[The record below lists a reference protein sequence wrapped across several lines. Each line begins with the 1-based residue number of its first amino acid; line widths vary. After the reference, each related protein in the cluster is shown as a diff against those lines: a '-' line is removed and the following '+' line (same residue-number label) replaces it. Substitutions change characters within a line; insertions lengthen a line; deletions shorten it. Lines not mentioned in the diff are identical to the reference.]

1 MSNFQL
7 HALACDID
15 LSGVLNEPKS
25 NDLWLAARAAEV
37 FDVSKDSMHLNV
49 LKFINSVYV
58 PVSVHFI
65 EFS

>member
-7 HALACDID
+7 HALACNID

-25 NDLWLAARAAEV
+25 NDLWLAAWTAEV

>member
-25 NDLWLAARAAEV
+25 NDLWLAARTAEV
-37 FDVSKDSMHLNV
+37 FDVSQDSMHLNV
-49 LKFINSVYV
+49 LKFINSVNV

>member
-25 NDLWLAARAAEV
+25 DDLWLAAWTAQV
-37 FDVSKDSMHLNV
+37 FDVSKDAVHLDV
-49 LKFINSVYV
+49 LEFINGVDV

>member
-37 FDVSKDSMHLNV
+37 FDVSKDSVHLNV

>member
-49 LKFINSVYV
+49 LKFINSVNV